1 MELKRRSPLKG
12 DIGNIL
18 IIILLIATIVAYAI
32 HTNTTKET
40 EISNPIQTE
49 ESKVE
54 EKIAVEEK
62 DVQEEPKEEV
72 KTETP
77 QKKVETPKASAPTP
91 TPTPQPKAAP
101 APAPKKSEPVQT
113 EGNYASLGNFKISA
127 YCHCSRCC
135 GKSDGITATG
145 TKVTANR
152 TIAVDP
158 RVIPLGSK
166 VVIDGQVYVAEDTG
180 GAIRGNR
187 IDMYFAT
194 HQEAL
199 NWGVQYRDVSII
211 NEV

>member
-12 DIGNIL
+12 DVGNIL

-77 QKKVETPKASAPTP
+77 QKKVETPKVTAPTP
-91 TPTPQPKAAP
+91 TPTPQPKE